1 MASGTQ
7 LGATHARVNYS
18 EAVGTYMEF
27 WSGADTVLPVLDES
41 HGPRQEVFVGFHPFH
56 SHVIVADSWEQAYE
70 VYIDAV
76 ADSIGIDDETLKDY
90 MVGVDLDGNPEYTEV
105 EWSSGG
111 EAVDTTYVTILAIPL
126 AAITWLY
133 RKPEAVAA

>member
-7 LGATHARVNYS
+7 LGATHARVTYS
-18 EAVGTYMEF
+18 EAVGSPMVF
-27 WSGADTVLPVLDES
+27 WSAADTVLPVLDES
-41 HGPRQEVFVGFHPFH
+41 HGPRQKAFVGFHPYH
-56 SHVIVADSWEQAYE
+56 SHVIVADSWEQAYG
-70 VYIDAV
+70 VYIDAI